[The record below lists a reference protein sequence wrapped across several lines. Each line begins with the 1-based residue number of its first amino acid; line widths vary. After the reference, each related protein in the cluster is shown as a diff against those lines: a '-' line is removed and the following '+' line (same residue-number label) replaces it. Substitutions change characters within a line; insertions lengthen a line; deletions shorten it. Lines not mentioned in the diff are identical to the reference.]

1 MPVTRPVLLVGAAL
15 LVAAL
20 WLLPWRELGLSPFTA
35 HMLRHMGLVAVAAPL
50 VAAALGAGAWAISPL
65 LATVLEFAVVW
76 GWHLPRLHEAAA
88 TNGLAF
94 AAEQFSYLGVGVLL
108 WNATLQG
115 ANRLAGAGGMLLT
128 SMHMTLLGALLVLA
142 NRPLYSAICFGADPL
157 ADQQAGGMLMLAI
170 GTPIYLAAGL
180 WLVYRELEGGET
192 PGREGA

>member
-94 AAEQFSYLGVGVLL
+94 AAEQLSYLGVGVLL

-180 WLVYRELEGGET
+180 WLVYRELEGGEA
-192 PGREGA
+192 PGRKGA